1 MSVDQFH
8 KEVSTGKRFKF
19 GKNWKIFLT
28 TINEERIKKAE
39 LSLKTML
46 DVESLEG
53 KSFLDIGS
61 GSGLFSLAAKNLG
74 AKVFSFDFDD
84 LAVWCTSELKSRFY
98 EADTSWTIVQGSVL
112 DDDFLGTLGQYD
124 YVYSWGVLHHTG
136 QMWKALDKVGQLV
149 RPNGSLF
156 IALYNQQR
164 FLSRYWAFVKRSY
177 NKFPPIRPFWIVLHL
192 LYPTIPSITLRYFK
206 NRNKERGMHVWYD
219 LLDWLGGYPFEV
231 ATPKEIFNF
240 YKSKGFI
247 LTELRTVGGSLGCN
261 EFVFCRRICEC

>member
-1 MSVDQFH
+1 MNVEQFR
-8 KEVSTGKRFKF
+8 KEVSTGKRFEF
-19 GKNWKIFLT
+19 GKNWKKFLT
-28 TINEERIKKAE
+28 SLNEERIKQAE
-39 LSLKTML
+39 VSLKTML

-74 AKVFSFDFDD
+74 AKVFSFDFDE
-84 LAVWCTSELKSRFY
+84 LSVWCTSELKNRFY
-98 EADTSWTIVQGSVL
+98 EGDASWTVMQGSVL

-136 QMWKALDKVGQLV
+136 QMWRALDNVAQLV

-156 IALYNQQR
+156 IAIYNQQQ
-164 FLSRYWAFVKRSY
+164 FLSRYWIFVKRSY
-177 NKFPPIRPFWIVLHL
+177 NKFPLIRPFWILLHF
-192 LYPTIPSITLRYFK
+192 LYPILPSIALRYFQ
-206 NRNKERGMHVWYD
+206 NRTQDRGMNVWYN

-240 YKSKGFI
+240 CI
-247 LTELRTVGGSLGCN
+247 
-261 EFVFCRRICEC
+261 